1 MTIKELN
8 EKIAGLG
15 NALAFPALDNSKNA
29 ILVEVLKDIL
39 LQLQT
44 ELIQKM
50 EHRHSN
56 RPRV

>member
-1 MTIKELN
+1 MTIKQI
-8 EKIAGLG
+8 KAKVG
-15 NALAFPALDNSKNA
+15 ALESALRFPALPNTNA
-29 ILVEVLKDIL
+29 VLVEVLKDIL
-39 LQLQT
+39 LELQT